1 MPTVVVPFR
10 GESAKHRLA
19 PAPEDVR
26 ASIANAMLEDVLAAC
41 RAVAAEVFVADEAGG
56 QGAAV
61 EAALRRI
68 DSGPILVVNADLPAA
83 QPRDLLA
90 LLGALPEDGLA
101 LVAAA
106 DGTTNALA
114 LAAPHLFAPLYG
126 PGSAERFLARA
137 GRLEVPAAV
146 AAIPNL
152 ADDVDTLGDLEGLE
166 ERLGPCTAAALDAL
180 RTGLAR

>member
-10 GESAKHRLA
+10 GESAKRRLA
-19 PAPEDVR
+19 PAPEDDR
-26 ASIANAMLEDVLAAC
+26 ATLAYAMLEDVLAAC
-41 RAVAAEVFVADEAGG
+41 SVVAGRVAVASGGGG

-61 EAALRRI
+61 EAELRRV
-68 DSGPILVVNADLPAA
+68 DSGPVLVVNADLPAA
-83 QPRDLLA
+83 QPRDLLT

-101 LVAAA
+101 LVAAS

-126 PGSAERFLARA
+126 PGSAERFLAHA
-137 GRLEVPAAV
+137 ERLGMPAAV

-152 ADDVDTLGDLEGLE
+152 VDDVDTLGDLERLE
-166 ERLGPCTAAALDAL
+166 ERLGPHTAAALDAL